1 MNRHVPSEWRLADRA
16 RTFRVVAASVTAI
29 VVAIGIATWRPAAG
43 QAPTPLRI
51 VAAESPLAPG
61 VSGATALA
69 ELRATAQDVDAR
81 VAAGDLR
88 SRSREADPLVAGR
101 MHERLA
107 QYYRGVPVFGADTTR
122 QVNTFGQTVSV
133 FGVSYRDIT
142 IDVTPAVTPSQAR
155 ALLALSGGPGAI
167 LRRDPVL
174 LVLPLQGSYRLTWMG
189 PVSSLEDGVTFRT
202 FIDAVTGA
210 PVLSYNDTWTQVPQ
224 SDLGRGVGLSGDV
237 LAISDQRLSAGGFQA
252 VDLLRPGADTTYDM
266 KGDVRRSLSVSTGQT
281 PVASTDIATSADGSW
296 SGAVASVH
304 AYTALTMDYYRLRF
318 GRAGL
323 DNRHLTARCFVNVAR
338 PEDALTLGAT
348 APFRNFY
355 NSAFYAGDGYVFFGV
370 GSLTAGGA
378 VNFRNFG
385 GGIDVVSHELSH
397 GVTQFSS
404 DLVYQ
409 FEAGALNESFSDMMG
424 AAVRF
429 MWQPLGSGRA
439 QADWFAGRDVGNGTP
454 LRSFSDPHSL
464 GAPDHYSLKLVTVLA
479 NDDGGVHTN
488 SNIVNHMYYLA
499 IMGGINR
506 VSELAVHGV
515 GFANR
520 DQIEKV
526 IYRAFTL
533 MLPANA
539 TFAVARATTIQ
550 AARDLFGAGSPAEV
564 AITQAWTAVGVS

>member
-1 MNRHVPSEWRLADRA
+1 MSRRVPSRRRLADDVGA
-16 RTFRVVAASVTAI
+16 FRMAAASLTAAVAA
-29 VVAIGIATWRPAAG
+29 IGLAAGRPVAG
-43 QAPTPLRI
+43 QAPTPQRI
-51 VAAESPLAPG
+51 AVAESPLVPG
-61 VSGATALA
+61 VSSATALA
-69 ELRATAQDVDAR
+69 QLRATAQDVDAR
-81 VAAGDLR
+81 LASGDLR
-88 SRSREADPLVAGR
+88 NRSSEADPLVTGR

-133 FGVSYRDIT
+133 FGVSYPDIA
-142 IDVTPAVTPSQAR
+142 IDVTPAVTSDEAR
-155 ALLALSGGPGAI
+155 ALVALSGGPGAV

-174 LVLPLQGSYRLTWMG
+174 LVLPLRGSYRLAWMG
-189 PVSSLEDGVTFRT
+189 PVSSLVDGLTYRT

-210 PVLSYNDTWTQVPQ
+210 PLLSYNDTWAQAPQ
-224 SDLGRGVGLSGDV
+224 SDIGSGVGLSGDV
-237 LAISDQRLSAGGFQA
+237 LAISDERLGDGGFRA
-252 VDLLRPGADTTYDM
+252 VDLVRPGGDTTYDM
-266 KGDVRRSLSVSTGQT
+266 KGDVRRSFSISTGQT
-281 PVASTDIATSADGSW
+281 PVSPADIATSADGSW
-296 SGAVASVH
+296 RGAVASVH
-304 AYTALTMDYYRLRF
+304 AYTAMTMDYYRLRF

-338 PEDALTLGAT
+338 PDDALTLGAT
-348 APFRNFY
+348 APFSSFY
-355 NSAFYAGDGYVFFGV
+355 NRAFYGGDGDVFFGA

-385 GGIDVVSHELSH
+385 GGLDVVAHELSH

-409 FEAGALNESFSDMMG
+409 FESGALNESFSDMMG
-424 AAVRF
+424 AAVKF
-429 MWQPLGSGRA
+429 MWQTLGRGPA
-439 QADWFAGRDVGNGTP
+439 QADWVEGADVGNGTP

-479 NDDGGVHTN
+479 NDGGGVHTN
-488 SNIVNHMYYLA
+488 ANIVNHMYYLA

-506 VSELAVHGV
+506 VSQLAVQGV

-539 TFAVARATTIQ
+539 TFAVARAATIQ
-550 AARDLFGAGSPAEV
+550 AARDLFGADSPAAI
-564 AITQAWTAVGVS
+564 AITQAWVAVGVT

>member
-1 MNRHVPSEWRLADRA
+1 MREWANGA
-16 RTFRVVAASVTAI
+16 TSATVIVAAIAI
-29 VVAIGIATWRPAAG
+29 VTSGPVAG
-43 QAPTPLRI
+43 QAPTPQRI
-51 VAAESPLAPG
+51 AAAESPLVPG
-61 VSGATALA
+61 VSSATALA

-81 VAAGDLR
+81 VASGDLR
-88 SRSREADPLVAGR
+88 SRSREADPLVVGR

-133 FGVSYRDIT
+133 FGVSYWDIA
-142 IDVTPAVTPSQAR
+142 IDVTPTVTPDEAR

-167 LRRDPVL
+167 VRRDPVL
-174 LVLPLQGSYRLTWMG
+174 LVLPLQGSYRLAWMG
-189 PVSSLEDGVTFRT
+189 SVSSVADGLTHRT
-202 FIDAVTGA
+202 FLDAVTGA
-210 PVLSYNDTWTQVPQ
+210 PVLSYDDTWTQAPQ
-224 SDLGRGVGLSGDV
+224 SDVGRGVGLAGDV
-237 LAISDQRLSAGGFQA
+237 LAISDQRLSTGGFQA
-252 VDLLRPGADTTYDM
+252 VDLLRPGGDTTYDM
-266 KGDVRRSLSVSTGQT
+266 KGDVRRSLGISTGQL
-281 PVASTDIATSADGSW
+281 PFASTDIATSPDGSW

-304 AYTALTMDYYRLRF
+304 AYTALTMDYYRVRF

-323 DNRHLTARCFVNVAR
+323 DNRNLTARCFVNVAR

-348 APFRNFY
+348 ARFQHFY

-370 GSLTAGGA
+370 GSLTARGA
-378 VNFRNFG
+378 VNFHNFG
-385 GGIDVVSHELSH
+385 SGIDVVSHELSH
-397 GVTQFSS
+397 GVTEFSS

-409 FEAGALNESFSDMMG
+409 FESGALNESFSDMMG

-429 MWQPLGSGRA
+429 MWQPLGSGPA
-439 QADWFAGRDVGNGTP
+439 QADWLEGEDVGNGAP

-506 VSELAVHGV
+506 VSQLAVQGV

-539 TFAVARATTIQ
+539 TFAVARAATIQ
-550 AARDLFGAGSPAEV
+550 AARDLFGADSPAEI

>member
-1 MNRHVPSEWRLADRA
+1 MRKWVNGATSATVIAGA
-16 RTFRVVAASVTAI
+16 IAI
-29 VVAIGIATWRPAAG
+29 VTSGPVAS
-43 QAPTPLRI
+43 QAPTPQRI
-51 VAAESPLAPG
+51 AAAESPLVPG
-61 VSGATALA
+61 VSSATALA
-69 ELRATAQDVDAR
+69 ELRAAAQAIDAR
-81 VAAGDLR
+81 VASGDLR

-133 FGVSYRDIT
+133 FGVSYPDIA
-142 IDVTPAVTPSQAR
+142 IDVTPTVTPDEAR

-167 LRRDPVL
+167 VRRDPVL

-189 PVSSLEDGVTFRT
+189 SVSSLADGRAYRT
-202 FIDAVTGA
+202 FLDAVTGV
-210 PVLSYNDTWTQVPQ
+210 PVLSYDDTWTQAPQ
-224 SDLGRGVGLSGDV
+224 SDVGRGVGLSGDG
-237 LAISDQRLSAGGFQA
+237 LAISDERLSAGGFQA
-252 VDLLRPGADTTYDM
+252 VDLLRPGGNTTYDL
-266 KGDVRRSLSVSTGQT
+266 KGDVSRSLGISTGQMPFT
-281 PVASTDIATSADGSW
+281 STDIATSPDGSW

-304 AYTALTMDYYRLRF
+304 AYTALTMDYYRVRF

-323 DNRHLTARCFVNVAR
+323 DNRDLTVRCFVNVAR
-338 PEDALTLGAT
+338 PEDALTLGLT
-348 APFRNFY
+348 APFRLFY
-355 NSAFYAGDGYVFFGV
+355 NSAFYAGDGDVFFGV
-370 GSLTAGGA
+370 GSLTAQGA
-378 VNFRNFG
+378 VNFHNFG
-385 GGIDVVSHELSH
+385 AGIDVVSHELSH

-409 FEAGALNESFSDMMG
+409 FESGALNESFSDMMG

-429 MWQPLGSGRA
+429 MWQPLGSGPAR
-439 QADWFAGRDVGNGTP
+439 ADWLVGEDVGNGTP

-479 NDDGGVHTN
+479 NDDGGVHAN

-499 IMGGINR
+499 IMGGTNR
-506 VSELAVHGV
+506 VSQLAVQGV

-539 TFAVARATTIQ
+539 TFAVARAATIQ
-550 AARDLFGAGSPAEV
+550 AARALFGANGPAETAV
-564 AITQAWTAVGVS
+564 AEAWAAVGVT

>member
-1 MNRHVPSEWRLADRA
+1 MREWVNGTTSA
-16 RTFRVVAASVTAI
+16 TVIVA
-29 VVAIGIATWRPAAG
+29 AIGIAAGRPVVG
-43 QAPTPLRI
+43 QAPTPQRI
-51 VAAESPLAPG
+51 AVAESPLVPG
-61 VSGATALA
+61 VSSATALA
-69 ELRATAQDVDAR
+69 QLRATAQDVDAR
-81 VAAGDLR
+81 IASGDLR
-88 SRSREADPLVAGR
+88 SRSREADPLVIGR

-133 FGVSYRDIT
+133 FGVSYADIAV
-142 IDVTPAVTPSQAR
+142 DVTPAVTSDEAR
-155 ALLALSGGPGAI
+155 ALLALSGGPGAV

-174 LVLPLQGSYRLTWMG
+174 VVLPLQGSYRLAWMG
-189 PVSSLEDGVTFRT
+189 PVGSLGDGLTSRT

-210 PVLSYNDTWTQVPQ
+210 PLLSYNDTWTQAPQ
-224 SDLGRGVGLSGDV
+224 SDVGRGVGLSGDV
-237 LAISDQRLSAGGFQA
+237 LAISDERLGARGFRA
-252 VDLLRPGADTTYDM
+252 VDLLRPGGDTTYDM
-266 KGDVRRSLSVSTGQT
+266 RGDVRRSLSISTGQT
-281 PVASTDIATSADGSW
+281 PVSSTDIATSADGSW

-304 AYTALTMDYYRLRF
+304 AYTAMTMDYYRLRF

-323 DNRHLTARCFVNVAR
+323 DNRNLTARCFVNVAR

-348 APFRNFY
+348 PPFRNFY
-355 NSAFYAGDGYVFFGV
+355 NSAFYAGDGSVFFGV
-370 GSLTAGGA
+370 GSLTAQGA
-378 VNFRNFG
+378 VHLGDFG
-385 GGIDVVSHELSH
+385 GGLDVVGHELSH
-397 GVTQFSS
+397 GVMEFSS

-409 FEAGALNESFSDMMG
+409 FESGALSESFSDMMG
-424 AAVRF
+424 AAVKF
-429 MWQPLGSGRA
+429 MWQPVGRGPA
-439 QADWFAGRDVGNGTP
+439 QADWVVGADVGTA

-499 IMGGINR
+499 IVGGTNR
-506 VSELAVHGV
+506 VSRLAVQGV

-539 TFAVARATTIQ
+539 TFAVARAATIQ
-550 AARDLFGAGSPAEV
+550 AARDLFGADSPAEI
-564 AITQAWTAVGVS
+564 AITQAWTAVGVT

>member
-1 MNRHVPSEWRLADRA
+1 MGRSML
-16 RTFRVVAASVTAI
+16 VAASVTAI
-29 VVAIGIATWRPAAG
+29 VATIGLATSRPVAG
-43 QAPTPLRI
+43 QAPTPQRI
-51 VAAESPLAPG
+51 AAAESPLAPG

-88 SRSREADPLVAGR
+88 SRSREADPLMAGR

-133 FGVSYRDIT
+133 FGVSYPDIA
-142 IDVTPAVTPSQAR
+142 IDVTPAVTPSEAR
-155 ALLALSGGPGAI
+155 ALLALSGGRGAI

-174 LVLPLQGSYRLTWMG
+174 LVLPLQGSYRLAWMG
-189 PVSSLEDGVTFRT
+189 PVSSLEDAITYRT

-210 PVLSYNDTWTQVPQ
+210 PLLSYNDTWTQAPQ

-252 VDLLRPGADTTYDM
+252 VDLLRPGGDTTYDM
-266 KGDVRRSLSVSTGQT
+266 KGDVRRSLSLSVGQT
-281 PVASTDIATSADGSW
+281 PVSSTDIATSADGSW

-304 AYTALTMDYYRLRF
+304 AYTAQTMDYYRLRF

-323 DNRHLTARCFVNVAR
+323 DNRNLTARCFVNVAR
-338 PEDALTLGAT
+338 PEDALTLGTT

-355 NSAFYAGDGYVFFGV
+355 NRAFYAGDGYVFFGV
-370 GSLTAGGA
+370 GSLTTDGA
-378 VNFRNFG
+378 VNLRNFG
-385 GGIDVVSHELSH
+385 AGIDVVSHELSH

-424 AAVRF
+424 AAVKF
-429 MWQPLGSGRA
+429 MWQPLGNGRA
-439 QADWFAGRDVGNGTP
+439 QANWLEGGDVGNGAP

-488 SNIVNHMYYLA
+488 ANIVNHMYYLA

-506 VSELAVHGV
+506 VSQLAVQGV

-539 TFAVARATTIQ
+539 TFAVARAATIQ
-550 AARDLFGAGSPAEV
+550 AARDLFGAESPAEV
-564 AITQAWTAVGVS
+564 AITQAWAAVGVS